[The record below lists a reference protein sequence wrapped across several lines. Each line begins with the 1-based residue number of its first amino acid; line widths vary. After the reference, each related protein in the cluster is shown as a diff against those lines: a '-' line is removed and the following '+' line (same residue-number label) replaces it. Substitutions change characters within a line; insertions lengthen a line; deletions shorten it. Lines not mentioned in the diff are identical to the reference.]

1 MSAFPFP
8 GSFRLRLWGY
18 GLLLVLLALSGCER
32 STKPAPPR
40 PAVSA
45 DTENTQGKDSDPAQS
60 LALAEAAYEAKDW
73 QAAEQHYVSV
83 TKRIPDEAHPWFR
96 LGNIYARTERPDFA
110 VRAYKEALIRDPQ
123 LSKAWY
129 NMGLVQLRQ
138 SANSFLQMRTHTA
151 DNSAQRAR
159 ADAMYEALIE
169 FIQNGP
175 NGDGPGPGE

>member
-1 MSAFPFP
+1 M
-8 GSFRLRLWGY
+8 RLGRVMRVSRLLIGFFC
-18 GLLLVLLALSGCER
+18 LLAMLVALAGCER
-32 STKPAPPR
+32 TTKPAAPR
-40 PAVSA
+40 PAVS
-45 DTENTQGKDSDPAQS
+45 ENAESSDATGTDPSQS
-60 LALAEAAYEAKDW
+60 LAMAEAAYEAKDW
-73 QAAEQHYVSV
+73 QAAEQHYVTV

-110 VRAYKEALIRDPQ
+110 VRAYKEALIREPQ

-138 SANSFLQMRTHTA
+138 SANSFLQMRTHTP

-169 FIQNGP
+169 FIQKGP
-175 NGDGPGPGE
+175 DPAATGQGE

>member
-1 MSAFPFP
+1 MSLTR
-8 GSFRLRLWGY
+8 FRIQLVARAW
-18 GLLLVLLALSGCER
+18 LLIVLPLLFVLGGCER
-32 STKPAPPR
+32 STRTVAPR
-40 PAVSA
+40 PAASNNA
-45 DTENTQGKDSDPAQS
+45 DKAEEKEVDPAQS

-73 QAAEQHYVSV
+73 RAAEQHYVTV
-83 TKRIPDEAHPWFR
+83 TKRVPDEAHPWFR

-151 DNSAQRAR
+151 ENSAQRSQ
-159 ADAMYEALIE
+159 ADAMYESLIE
-169 FIQNGP
+169 FIQKGP
-175 NGDGPGPGE
+175 DSVSTGQDE

>member
-1 MSAFPFP
+1 MNAFRT
-8 GSFRLRLWGY
+8 SRLFQSRMLRY
-18 GLLLVLLALSGCER
+18 GLVLALLAISGCER
-32 STKPAPPR
+32 STKPAAPR
-40 PAVSA
+40 PAMGA
-45 DTENTQGKDSDPAQS
+45 ETESTQGKDSDPAQS

-73 QAAEQHYVSV
+73 QAAEQHYIAV

-159 ADAMYEALIE
+159 ADAMYEGLIE

-175 NGDGPGPGE
+175 NNEGAGPGE